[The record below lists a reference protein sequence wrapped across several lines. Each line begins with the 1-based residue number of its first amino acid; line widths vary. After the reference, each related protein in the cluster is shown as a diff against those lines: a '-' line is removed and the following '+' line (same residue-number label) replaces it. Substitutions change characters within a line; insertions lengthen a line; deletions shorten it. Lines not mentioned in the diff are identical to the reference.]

1 MTLTVLLWA
10 VICVLCALL
19 FWIGPTTLP
28 LWYSLTQFSE
38 QLAPSWAIV
47 SLAGLSTFIV
57 MVGFAFGRTTD
68 LDHEAYLAN
77 INWWSVVMLQGL
89 LLLALVRIIKVV
101 L

>member
-1 MTLTVLLWA
+1 MTLTILFWA
-10 VICVLCALL
+10 VICVLSAVL

-38 QLAPSWAIV
+38 QLAPSWAIASV
-47 SLAGLSTFIV
+47 AGLSTFFVII
-57 MVGFAFGRTTD
+57 GFIFGRTTD

-89 LLLALVRIIKVV
+89 LLMALLRIIKVV